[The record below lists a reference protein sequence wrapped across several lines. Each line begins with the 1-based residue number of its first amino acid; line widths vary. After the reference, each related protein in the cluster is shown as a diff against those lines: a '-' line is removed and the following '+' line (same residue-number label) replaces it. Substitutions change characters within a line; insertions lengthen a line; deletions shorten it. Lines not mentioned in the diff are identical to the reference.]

1 MGVWLAVAAVAA
13 VLAGCSSGSKASSN
27 TQVTAA
33 VALPVRTCASGVSG
47 ALQHDWKSSSVRVG
61 SVWLYL
67 WGAVHDRGHTGL
79 LPASRFAVA
88 SPSKSHGQKMMVIV
102 PAGPPVVVRVVPA
115 SLPRLRL
122 DFQLPAPDPS
132 RLASGQVADRFV
144 PCSVGRTYFNGG
156 LLVAGAQ
163 CAQLEVSGATQ
174 TPVRLVVALGR
185 SHCA

>member
-1 MGVWLAVAAVAA
+1 MGVCLALAAVAA
-13 VLAGCSSGSKASSN
+13 VLAGCSSGSMASSN
-27 TQVTAA
+27 TKVTAA
-33 VALPVRTCASGVSG
+33 SLPVRRCASGVSG
-47 ALQHDWKSSSVRVG
+47 ALQHDWKSSSVHVG

-67 WGAVHDRGHTGL
+67 WGAVHDGGHTGL

-88 SPSKSHGQKMMVIV
+88 SRSESHGQKMMVIV
-102 PAGPPVVVRVVPA
+102 PAGHPVVVRVAPA

-132 RLASGQVADRFV
+132 RLASGQAADRFV

-156 LLVAGAQ
+156 LLVGGAQ
-163 CAQLEVSGATQ
+163 CAQLELSGATQ

>member
-1 MGVWLAVAAVAA
+1 VAA
-13 VLAGCSSGSKASSN
+13 VLAGCSSASKASSN
-27 TQVTAA
+27 TKITAA
-33 VALPVRTCASGVSG
+33 AALPVRTCASGVSG

-67 WGAVHDRGHTGL
+67 WGAVHDGGHTGL

-88 SPSKSHGQKMMVIV
+88 SPGESHGAKMMVIV
-102 PAGPPVVVRVVPA
+102 PAGHPVVVRVAPV

-132 RLASGQVADRFV
+132 RLASGQAADRFV

-156 LLVAGAQ
+156 LLVGGAQ